1 MEIGW
6 LAYKTH
12 EFKHSFKQQ
21 NDMNEKQSEYLKNTE
36 TSEKRS
42 NVLLSVKTSITVS
55 TAH

>member
-1 MEIGW
+1 
-6 LAYKTH
+6 
-12 EFKHSFKQQ
+12 
-21 NDMNEKQSEYLKNTE
+21 MNEKQSEYLKNTE